1 MKRYSVVSFTYE
13 KVKYKYLLYKH
24 GTSFAIAMQ
33 RKVPAPLKN
42 LPSLFGMYSYYS
54 LAHELGLSTQEG
66 SITVDEI
73 KVTDVGSP
81 IFRLLHGD
89 LVYKKHVS
97 TYNYYLSYTLKPVTN
112 KYKTLESYIHY
123 FGNNNTVFIYNSIQ
137 RNRIDLLVL
146 FIYMVNTYNTSLRNF
161 IAHIPD
167 DYDYKTSLNN
177 HRYMGFKKMS
187 SYRNHNS
194 GNVVYVLKKSL
205 VHEK

>member
-33 RKVPAPLKN
+33 KKVPAPLKE

-54 LAHELGLSTQEG
+54 VTHALGLVTQEG
-66 SITVDEI
+66 VITINDI
-73 KVTDVGSP
+73 KVTDVGSH
-81 IFRLLHGD
+81 IFRLLHGE
-89 LVYKKHVS
+89 LVYKKHVNP
-97 TYNYYLSYTLKPVTN
+97 YNYHLSYTLKPITN
-112 KYKTLESYIHY
+112 KYKTLKSYIHY
-123 FGNNNTVFIYNSIQ
+123 FGNYGTVFIYNSMR
-137 RNRIDLLVL
+137 RNRVDLLVL
-146 FIYMVNTYNTSLRNF
+146 FIYMINCYNSSIKNF
-161 IAHIPD
+161 VAHIPD
-167 DYDYKTSLNN
+167 EYDYKTSLNS
-177 HRYMGFKKMS
+177 HRYMGFKKMT